1 MQMRACAL
9 YFHPVY
15 FFCVQIVVSFLSVI
29 VFYFVPALD
38 ITDAAFVIKKSNQE
52 HIFCDQSWNL
62 VFFV

>member
-15 FFCVQIVVSFLSVI
+15 FVCVQILGSFLSVI

-38 ITDAAFVIKKSNQE
+38 VADAAFVIKTPNREQ
-52 HIFCDQSWNL
+52 ILCDQS
-62 VFFV
+62 